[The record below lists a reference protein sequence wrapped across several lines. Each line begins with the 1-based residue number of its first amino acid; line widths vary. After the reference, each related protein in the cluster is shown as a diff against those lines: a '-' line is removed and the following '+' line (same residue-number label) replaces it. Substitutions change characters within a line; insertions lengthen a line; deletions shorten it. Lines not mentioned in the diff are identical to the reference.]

1 MKGLEAPKILH
12 WKVLSHSV
20 GNSNTHSGVK
30 HITAQI
36 LFTGYIML
44 CYLMWVSSTVC
55 FPCCHG
61 YNRPYILTL
70 QFISCYIYLFLKQ
83 TGSCN
88 SYGFISFEVLIFVP
102 VCILITV
109 TVITT
114 LYKVF
119 HCIHSE
125 FNGKHVFMKPS
136 VRFKMDLIKRKWI
149 V

>member
-1 MKGLEAPKILH
+1 MAVHGVTDNYLVFTNSCDEGLETPKILH

-20 GNSNTHSGVK
+20 GNSNTHSEVK

-44 CYLMWVSSTVC
+44 CYLMWVSSMVC

-61 YNRPYILTL
+61 YNRPYIVTL

-83 TGSCN
+83 AGSCN

-102 VCILITV
+102 V
-109 TVITT
+109 
-114 LYKVF
+114 YSHYS
-119 HCIHSE
+119 HCY
-125 FNGKHVFMKPS
+125 NN
-136 VRFKMDLIKRKWI
+136 I